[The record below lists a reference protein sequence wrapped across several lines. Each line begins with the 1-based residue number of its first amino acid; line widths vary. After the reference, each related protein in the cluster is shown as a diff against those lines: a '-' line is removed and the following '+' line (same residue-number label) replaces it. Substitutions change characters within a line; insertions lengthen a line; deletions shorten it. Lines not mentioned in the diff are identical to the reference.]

1 MKGIYYGR
9 DGGKTRNVSVD
20 RIGSKRVQLEGGWKV
35 QYVRESF
42 EWKAKMLNLLQH
54 ILKG

>member
-1 MKGIYYGR
+1 MKGIYYVR
-9 DGGKTRNVSVD
+9 DGGKTRNVCVD
-20 RIGSKRVQLEGGWKV
+20 RTGRKRVQLEGGWKL

-42 EWKAKMLNLLQH
+42 AWKAKMLNLLQH